1 MKILVIY
8 ATAGEGHKK
17 AAEAISQRLKLQS
30 LHEIIL
36 IDALD
41 YTNRFFRFSY
51 SRGYSF
57 LISRLPFIWGV
68 FFWLTNNRW
77 LIWPV
82 NLVRNFFNFINSR
95 KLDKFIL
102 TQNPDI
108 VISTHFFS
116 NRVVSR
122 LKKTSGLK
130 AKLISVV
137 TDFSIHHFWLAE
149 EVDIY
154 TVAYP
159 KLKDYLVSHGVK
171 LEKIKVMPIPVRSGF
186 LKSSDKEYLCRKMNI
201 RPDVFTALIVT
212 GAIGLGP
219 IERIVNSLQ
228 KHIQLLVVCGRNKKL
243 FNKLVKLGQESLVV
257 FGLVDNMHELMSA
270 SDVIIT
276 KAGGLTISESL
287 VKKLPMIFFNL
298 IPGQEK
304 TNAKLMQSQ
313 GIGFIAK
320 NVNDIEDMVL
330 KLKNNPSE
338 LAKMK
343 QNTSV
348 FTSVETKD
356 ILDIIK

>member
-17 AAEAISQRLKLQS
+17 AAEAIYEKLKLKTS
-30 LHEIIL
+30 HEIIL
-36 IDALD
+36 VDALD

-57 LISRLPFIWGV
+57 LISRLPFIWGI
-68 FFWLTNNRW
+68 FFWITNNRV

-82 NLVRNFFNFINSR
+82 TLVRNFSNFINSR
-95 KLDKFIL
+95 KLARFIL
-102 TQNPDI
+102 AQNTDI

-116 NRVVSR
+116 NRVVSS
-122 LKKTSGLK
+122 LKRSSGLK
-130 AKLISVV
+130 AKLISVI
-137 TDFSIHHFWLAE
+137 TDFSIHNFWLAE
-149 EVDIY
+149 EVDMY

-159 KLKDYLVSHGVK
+159 KLKDFLVLRGVK
-171 LEKIKVMPIPVRSGF
+171 AEKIKVMPIPVRGGF
-186 LKSSDKEYLCRKMNI
+186 FKSFDKECLCRKANI
-201 RPDVFTALIVT
+201 KPDIFTALIVT
-212 GAIGLGP
+212 GAIGVGP
-219 IERIVNSLQ
+219 IEKIVNSLQ
-228 KHIQLLVVCGRNKKL
+228 KHIQLLVVCGRNQRL
-243 FNKLVKLGQESLVV
+243 FNKLVKLGNESLVV
-257 FGLVDNMHELMSA
+257 FGLVDNMHELMSI

-304 TNAKLMQSQ
+304 ANARLMQSQ
-313 GIGFIAK
+313 GIGFIAQSVK
-320 NVNDIEDMVL
+320 DIENIILRL
-330 KLKNNPSE
+330 KRNPAE
-338 LAKMK
+338 LANMK

-348 FTSVETKD
+348 FTSTETKD